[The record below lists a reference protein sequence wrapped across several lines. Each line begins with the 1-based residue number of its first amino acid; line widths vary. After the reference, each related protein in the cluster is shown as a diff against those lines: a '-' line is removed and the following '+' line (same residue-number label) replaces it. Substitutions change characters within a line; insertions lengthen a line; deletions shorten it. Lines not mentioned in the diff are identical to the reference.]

1 MKKIALLSGI
11 FLFACNATSKLDNND
26 FSVILQ
32 NEYGGAEVKSHQVI
46 TNNNDFISAI
56 ESFSITEEELTK
68 LISIDFS
75 QHNVIIVHAGQK
87 NNGGYSITIDRV
99 EVIKNE
105 LLVYVKEIGPKK
117 GENVTMALTN
127 PYCLATIPK
136 AKKVIIK

>member
-11 FLFACNATSKLDNND
+11 FLFACNATSKLDSND

-32 NEYGGAEVKSHQVI
+32 GEYGGKEEKTHELI
-46 TNNNDFISAI
+46 TNNNDFINAI
-56 ESFSITEEELTK
+56 ESFPITEEELSK

-75 QHNVIIVHAGQK
+75 QHNAIIVHAGQK
-87 NNGGYSITIDRV
+87 NNGGYSITIDKI
-99 EVIKNE
+99 EMNGKE
-105 LLVYVKEIGPKK
+105 LLVYVKESGPKI

-136 AKKVIIK
+136 TKKVTIK

>member
-1 MKKIALLSGI
+1 MKKLVLLSGI
-11 FLFACNATSKLDNND
+11 ILFACNATSKLDSND

-32 NEYGGAEVKSHQVI
+32 GEYGGKEEKTHEII
-46 TNNNDFISAI
+46 TNNNDFINAI
-56 ESFSITEEELTK
+56 ESFPITEEELSK

-99 EVIKNE
+99 EVIKTE
-105 LLVYVKEIGPKK
+105 LLVYVKESGPKK

-136 AKKVIIK
+136 VKKVTIK

>member
-1 MKKIALLSGI
+1 MKKLVLLSGI
-11 FLFACNATSKLDNND
+11 ILFACNAIPKIDADD
-26 FSVILQ
+26 FLVILQ
-32 NEYGGAEVKSHQVI
+32 GEYGGKEEKTHEII
-46 TNNNDFISAI
+46 TNNNDFINAI
-56 ESFSITEEELTK
+56 ESFPITEEELSK

-87 NNGGYSITIDRV
+87 NNGGYSIIIDRV

-105 LLVYVKEIGPKK
+105 LLVYVKESGPKK

-136 AKKVIIK
+136 VKKVIIK

>member
-11 FLFACNATSKLDNND
+11 FLFACNATSKLDSND

-32 NEYGGAEVKSHQVI
+32 GEYGGKDEKTHELI
-46 TNNNDFISAI
+46 TNNNDFINAI
-56 ESFSITEEELTK
+56 ESFSITEEELSK

-75 QHNVIIVHAGQK
+75 QQNAIIVHAGQK
-87 NNGGYSITIDRV
+87 NNGGYSITIDKI
-99 EVIKNE
+99 EMNGKE
-105 LLVYVKEIGPKK
+105 LLVYVKESGPKK

-136 AKKVIIK
+136 TKKVTIK

>member
-1 MKKIALLSGI
+1 MKKLVLLSGI
-11 FLFACNATSKLDNND
+11 ILFACNATSKLDSND

-32 NEYGGAEVKSHQVI
+32 GEYGRKEEKTHEII
-46 TNNNDFISAI
+46 TNNNDFINAI
-56 ESFSITEEELTK
+56 ESFPITEEELTK

-105 LLVYVKEIGPKK
+105 LLVYVKESAPKK
-117 GENVTMALTN
+117 GENVTLALTN

-136 AKKVIIK
+136 TKKVTLK

>member
-11 FLFACNATSKLDNND
+11 FLFACNATSKLDSNE

-32 NEYGGAEVKSHQVI
+32 GEYGGKDEKTHELI
-46 TNNNDFISAI
+46 TNNNDFINAI
-56 ESFSITEEELTK
+56 ESFSITEEELSK

-75 QHNVIIVHAGQK
+75 QQNAIIVHAGQK
-87 NNGGYSITIDRV
+87 NNGGYSITIDKI
-99 EVIKNE
+99 EMNGKE
-105 LLVYVKEIGPKK
+105 LLVYVKESGPKK

-136 AKKVIIK
+136 TKKVTIK

>member
-1 MKKIALLSGI
+1 MKKLVLLSGI
-11 FLFACNATSKLDNND
+11 ILFACNATSKLDSND

-32 NEYGGAEVKSHQVI
+32 GEYGGKEEKRHEII
-46 TNNNDFISAI
+46 TNNNDFINAI
-56 ESFSITEEELTK
+56 ESFPITEEELTK

-87 NNGGYSITIDRV
+87 NNSGYSITIDRV

-105 LLVYVKEIGPKK
+105 LLVYIKESGPKK

-136 AKKVIIK
+136 TKKVTIK

>member
-32 NEYGGAEVKSHQVI
+32 NEYGGAKVKSHQVI
-46 TNNNDFISAI
+46 TNNNDFISAV